1 MRTNSGEGKP
11 KRRSPKPH
19 LVRGRHPR
27 FNQPQWNRGGSI
39 SFESQYQKYSEMIRI
54 DTVENAKES
63 IRRIHVEFE
72 SAKRPS
78 KMRRLIS
85 QAVLAGNRGMISA
98 KNPRNS
104 RRERAESAEVGMLY
118 EKAHKT
124 MSRKYRKR
132 QKKKKK

>member
-1 MRTNSGEGKP
+1 MKNNDGEGKP
-11 KRRSPKPH
+11 RRRSPKPH
-19 LVRGRHPR
+19 IVHGRHPR

-39 SFESQYQKYSEMIRI
+39 YFESKYQKYSEMIRI

-63 IRRIHVEFE
+63 IKQIHNEFE

-85 QAVLAGNRGMISA
+85 QAVLAGNRAMVAS

-104 RRERAESAEVGMLY
+104 QRERTESAGVEKLY
-118 EKAHKT
+118 RAAHKK
-124 MSRKYRKR
+124 MSNKYRKR
-132 QKKKKK
+132 KKEKTG